1 MKTTFGCDSEFIL
14 TLHGKYKSAV
24 PVLKGTREKRE
35 VIDGAQIFHDN
46 VLAEVAIEHGA
57 TWHEVR
63 HNFKKSLH
71 ALAEAVAPCKLN
83 LIASAEYPRAELKDP
98 EAKEAGCSEERDAY
112 TRMTLPSQEGN
123 IKTGQFRTAGAHIHL
138 GGDGVLQNS
147 IRLKLVVYALD
158 LFVAVPSLF
167 LDNNIFARERRT
179 MYGRAGSYREK
190 TYGLEY
196 RVLGPFWLR
205 SPSTTELFYNLSMF
219 AIDCVE
225 SGRFD
230 RFWSVNE
237 DKLYEGKKDAYQCHG
252 YNKDLLISTINNYDM
267 AEAEKFMEFI
277 SHFMP
282 AKLVSDFE
290 KERASEPDFYKS
302 WDI

>member
-1 MKTTFGCDSEFIL
+1 MTTFGCDSEFIL

-35 VIDGAQIFHDN
+35 RIDGAEIFHDN
-46 VLAEVAIEHGA
+46 VLAEVAIEYGG

-63 HNFKKSLH
+63 NNFGRSLK
-71 ALAEAVAPCKLN
+71 ALAKAVDPCKLN
-83 LIASAEYPRAELKDP
+83 MIASAEYPRSELKDP

-112 TRMTLPSQEGN
+112 TRMTLPSQENN

-138 GGDGVLQNS
+138 GGEGVLQNS

-167 LDNNIFARERRT
+167 LDNNVFARERRS
-179 MYGRAGSYREK
+179 MYGKAGSYREK

-205 SPSTTELFYNLSMF
+205 SPSTTELIYNLSMF
-219 AIDCVE
+219 ALDQVN
-225 SGRFD
+225 SGKFD
-230 RFWSVNE
+230 RFWTVDE
-237 DKLYEGKKDAYQCHG
+237 VGLYEGKKDAYKCHG
-252 YNKDLLISTINNYDM
+252 YNKDLLVNTINTYDM
-267 AEAEKFMEFI
+267 AEAEKFLEFI
-277 SHFMP
+277 FHFMP
-282 AKLVSDFE
+282 SRLVADFE
-290 KERASEPDFYKS
+290 RERNSEPDFYKS